1 MTREDF
7 SIALYNFHSDHTDEI
22 NSLEDLITKARNYFI
37 DKLKVLDEKELNNA
51 KIKGKKGIDK
61 KAYLV
66 NRCNLIIRQSKTA
79 ILKYEDSMGTEGF
92 DDFYEIFFPSQ
103 KVSDAANIKTVHPR
117 NFYRMR
123 KADNEYELYD
133 RKGLFIISSEHE
145 NLIGRQRF
153 NIEGKPC
160 LYLASNLYIAW
171 EECRR
176 PNFNFVNFS
185 RFYNVNK
192 LRVMSINIAPSMNT
206 VGDFIMG
213 YFSLL
218 CSMKTNDKDKFKFQ
232 YIVPNLFMK
241 VLFRNIQQGGN
252 VDGIRYLSS
261 RRFECDDFL
270 LDPNDIDDVYVF
282 PPKTNPDK
290 GICPEL
296 KEMFIMTKPRTYFL
310 YKAHRFSF
318 DTRKANISNYQD
330 SLFAEIERQL
340 KKEKLDYY
348 DK

>member
-7 SIALYNFHSDHTDEI
+7 SIALYDFHLHHANGI
-22 NSLEDLITKARNYFI
+22 NSLEKLIKKASRYFI
-37 DKLKVLDEKELNNA
+37 NKLNDLDEEELNHA
-51 KIKGKKGIDK
+51 KIDGRKGIDK
-61 KAYLV
+61 KANLV
-66 NRCNLIIRQSKTA
+66 KECNRIIHRSTID
-79 ILKYEDSMGTEGF
+79 ILKYKDTMGNEGF
-92 DDFYEIFFPSQ
+92 DDFYDIFFPSQ
-103 KVSDAANIKTVHPR
+103 KPSDAANIKTVHPCD
-117 NFYRMR
+117 FYRMR

-133 RKGLFIISSEHE
+133 RKGLFIIPSEHE

-213 YFSLL
+213 YFTLL
-218 CSMKTNDKDKFKFQ
+218 CSMKTHDKDKFKFQ

-241 VLFRNIQQGGN
+241 VLFWNIQQGGN

-296 KEMFIMTKPRTYFL
+296 KEMFRMTKPRTYSL

-318 DTRKANISNYQD
+318 DTRKTNISNYQD

-340 KKEKLDYY
+340 KNEDLDYY